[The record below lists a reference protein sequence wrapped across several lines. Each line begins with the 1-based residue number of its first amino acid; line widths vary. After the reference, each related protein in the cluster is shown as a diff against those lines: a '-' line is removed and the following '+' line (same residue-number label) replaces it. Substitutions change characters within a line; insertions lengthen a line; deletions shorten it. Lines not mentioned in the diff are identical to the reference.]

1 MQPPAVRGEVVY
13 EHGRYLLFGDG
24 VRHPWQW
31 IWVPAATT
39 TQASPAPSR

>member
-1 MQPPAVRGEVVY
+1 MEPPAVRGEVVY